1 MEENITKGLLREDDI
16 PIKKVMRG
24 FEPAAV
30 ADYINEMNRSMEN
43 ASKNFEARMA
53 DMKQELTL
61 TARERDMLAEKCRT
75 LAKKDAGISREH
87 EKELL
92 SQIAAL
98 KNELEEYGR
107 TDTPS
112 GGGDLPDG
120 ETGVLSAALADK
132 QRELESALERIRL
145 LEQRAENSAANEERN
160 SEIMR
165 LEEQNSKLSGENAAL
180 KQTGAALNTAVEKLK
195 AKNGELSACLDK
207 FSGKCDALSDENE
220 KLREENEIIAAENDA
235 LEEQLEKTTD
245 ENKAV
250 RNENGRLTVENGL
263 LGEKN
268 ARYIKEISELK
279 AEAKT
284 AAYTNAERFSAEAE
298 ALEREKLAIR
308 KKAQLQGYHIE
319 LCRNALDELS
329 KQLEEI
335 KSSFAGEE

>member
-207 FSGKCDALSDENE
+207 FSGKCDALS
-220 KLREENEIIAAENDA
+220 AENDA

-284 AAYTNAERFSAEAE
+284 AAYTNAERFF
-298 ALEREKLAIR
+298 RR
-308 KKAQLQGYHIE
+308 G
-319 LCRNALDELS
+319 
-329 KQLEEI
+329 
-335 KSSFAGEE
+335 GGP